1 MAIID
6 KQDRKIVII
15 ESPFAGDVADNIAY
29 ARRCLR
35 DSLLR
40 GEAPFASHLL
50 YTQPKVL
57 DDDVPIERK
66 LGIESGFA
74 FKHIEG
80 ALTAFYIDRLWS
92 SGMKEALMYCK
103 RYGLAY
109 TIRKL
114 DEEYFEKIYRGGE

>member
-1 MAIID
+1 MTIID
-6 KQDRKIVII
+6 KQERKIVIV
-15 ESPFAGDVADNIAY
+15 ESPFAGDVADNITY

-50 YTQPKVL
+50 YTQPNVL

-74 FKHIEG
+74 FKHVEG
-80 ALTAFYIDRLWS
+80 ALTAFYIDRKWS
-92 SGMKEALMYCK
+92 DGMKEALVYCK
-103 RYGLAY
+103 RYKLPY
-109 TIRKL
+109 TVRKI
-114 DEEYFEKIYRGGE
+114 DEEYGDKIYWGDE